1 MLYHPYIL
9 AVGMILFLAG
19 AAEGY
24 RKAKSLPSDEKSRHA
39 AMVYTAYALF
49 LLALGLYYGFERNLA
64 LEIAGGREA
73 FRETG
78 FLLPHVISITTST
91 VLLTVTLLYGVAMRG
106 KIFTERIGKK
116 EIAHMVLGSLGV
128 LFYVLA
134 VLSGVAMYMKAGVL

>member
-24 RKAKSLPSDEKSRHA
+24 RRAKSLPADEKSRHGV
-39 AMVYTAYALF
+39 MVYTAYALF
-49 LLALGLYYGFERNLA
+49 VFALALYYGFERSLA

-73 FRETG
+73 FRATG
-78 FLLPHVISITTST
+78 FLTLHVVSIAAST
-91 VLLTVTLLYGVAMRG
+91 VLLTATLLYGVALRG
-106 KIFTERIGKK
+106 RIFKERIGKK